1 MNPTAIDHVV
11 LTVPDVERTL
21 AWWRD
26 ELGLEP
32 VRVDEWRRGEA
43 PFVSLRISGD
53 TLIDL
58 FPGERTGENV
68 NHVALVVDDVDLDEL
83 ASSGRFEVE
92 MGPADLFGARGVGRG
107 LYIKDPDG
115 NLIEL
120 RTYPS

>member
-120 RTYPS
+120 RTYSS

>member
-32 VRVDEWRRGEA
+32 ERVDEWRRGEA

-68 NHVALVVDDVDLDEL
+68 NHVALVVEGVDLDEL
-83 ASSGRFEVE
+83 AASGRFEVE
-92 MGPADLFGARGVGRG
+92 MGPADLFGAKGVGRG

-115 NLIEL
+115 NRVEL
-120 RTYPS
+120 RTYAS